1 MDFSKFV
8 ENIGDSTATSFVCF
22 DENNIFLFRLTSES
36 KKEYI
41 FIKLVHTPIM
51 WIGDQIF
58 VLLKEVLY
66 RALNGQ
72 HIHCLLYTS
81 PSPRDRG

>member
-8 ENIGDSTATSFVCF
+8 ENIGDGTATSFVCF
-22 DENNIFLFRLTSES
+22 DKNDIFLFRLTSES
-36 KKEYI
+36 KKKDI

-66 RALNGQ
+66 RALNISIISHTRYFYLMTFG
-72 HIHCLLYTS
+72 H
-81 PSPRDRG
+81 

>member
-22 DENNIFLFRLTSES
+22 DENDIFLFRLTSES

-41 FIKLVHTPIM
+41 FY
-51 WIGDQIF
+51 QISTYSHY
-58 VLLKEVLY
+58 VDWG
-66 RALNGQ
+66 LN
-72 HIHCLLYTS
+72 ICLT
-81 PSPRDRG
+81 